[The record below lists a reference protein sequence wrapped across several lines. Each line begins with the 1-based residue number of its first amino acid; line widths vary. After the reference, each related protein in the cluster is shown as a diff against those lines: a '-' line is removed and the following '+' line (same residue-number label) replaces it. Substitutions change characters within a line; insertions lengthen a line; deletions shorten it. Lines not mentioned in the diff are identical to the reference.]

1 MRYHLRVISQYEG
14 RWRLDSLHCL
24 GTSGKRWFKQGSYP
38 MLQVK
43 RLQEFGYRIIP
54 FSSRPDRSAY
64 TLFTRRDDTRCGE
77 IHSFQ
82 YQACEF
88 GISILILFVMLPGSS
103 LPLLISKSGS
113 MLDYRK
119 FISCERWSRGK
130 HVKFKNRIL
139 IAGPVC
145 KVDCHGMLYICSN
158 SRLKRYTNPSPEAH
172 RGSPVPR

>member
-1 MRYHLRVISQYEG
+1 MVQTRVIPTQCFRSN
-14 RWRLDSLHCL
+14 
-24 GTSGKRWFKQGSYP
+24 
-38 MLQVK
+38 
-43 RLQEFGYRIIP
+43 GYRSLDIGIYHFQVGLIGLHTRCSQEGMTQDAEKYIP
-54 FSSRPDRSAY
+54 FNIRHVYMESQF
-64 TLFTRRDDTRCGE
+64 LFFFSTC
-77 IHSFQ
+77 
-82 YQACEF
+82 YQDL
-88 GISILILFVMLPGSS
+88 SLYLLILN
-103 LPLLISKSGS
+103 SGS

-158 SRLKRYTNPSPEAH
+158 SRLKRYTNPSPEVH